1 MRQEMTGFW
10 DTVAAAGLYAN
21 RKPHQHLYFTG
32 WVLFL
37 TPNQQCQSTKGKL
50 IEIAG
55 NNSRKSNNN
64 NSAITCTHVF
74 KIQQVQQITVKN
86 TFKVYNY

>member
-1 MRQEMTGFW
+1 MQTENHTN
-10 DTVAAAGLYAN
+10 TSS
-21 RKPHQHLYFTG
+21 HSIFTG

-37 TPNQQCQSTKGKL
+37 TPNQQCQSTEGKL

-55 NNSRKSNNN
+55 NNSRKNNNNN
-64 NSAITCTHVF
+64 NSAITSTHVF